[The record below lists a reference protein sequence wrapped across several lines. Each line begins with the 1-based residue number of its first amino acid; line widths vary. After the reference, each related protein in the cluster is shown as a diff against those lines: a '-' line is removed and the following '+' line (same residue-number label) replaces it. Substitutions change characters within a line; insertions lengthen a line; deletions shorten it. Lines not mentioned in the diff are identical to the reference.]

1 MITNIKRKA
10 AYIIDADTEIGKAQF
25 CYYFIKFYKN
35 REVTKTINFIETK
48 LSQLLN
54 FETTANESGESDED
68 NVFIAIIKKIPTEW
82 ILKGKK
88 LFEVISV
95 VHAGLDA
102 EVERVK

>member
-1 MITNIKRKA
+1 
-10 AYIIDADTEIGKAQF
+10 
-25 CYYFIKFYKN
+25 
-35 REVTKTINFIETK
+35 
-48 LSQLLN
+48 LN